1 MAVDTASD
9 RSRQGATMTLP
20 DREAARDWVGGT
32 VVDRDGAEI
41 GVCAAL
47 LADEATGRP
56 EWMYAD
62 RDEATVVV
70 PLVDATGGGD
80 RVQVAVT
87 RDQAE
92 SAPRFG
98 PSRKLSQDQEA
109 TLYRHYGIDF
119 STATSDSL
127 LPAEAEPTHAGSTH
141 AGSTEAGSTGSEPT
155 GAEPGPTGPEPT
167 APEPARAAPDAAAGR

>member
-1 MAVDTASD
+1 MAVDTASG
-9 RSRQGATMTLP
+9 RARQGATMTLP
-20 DREAARDWVGGT
+20 DREAARDWIGAT

-70 PLVDATGGGD
+70 PLVDATGSGN

-87 RDQAE
+87 RDQSE

-98 PSRKLSQDQEA
+98 PSRELSQDQEA

-127 LPAEAEPTHAGSTH
+127 LPAEAEPTHAGSTE
-141 AGSTEAGSTGSEPT
+141 AGSTEAGST
-155 GAEPGPTGPEPT
+155 APEPT
-167 APEPARAAPDAAAGR
+167 EPEPTEPEPTSAAP

>member
-1 MAVDTASD
+1 
-9 RSRQGATMTLP
+9 MTLP
-20 DREAARDWVGGT
+20 DREAARDWVGRT

-70 PLVDATGGGD
+70 PLVDATGSGD

-87 RDQAE
+87 LDQAE

-98 PSRKLSQDQEA
+98 PSRELSQDQEA

-119 STATSDSL
+119 STATSESL
-127 LPAEAEPTHAGSTH
+127 LPAEAEAEPTG
-141 AGSTEAGSTGSEPT
+141 AGSTEAGSTGSGST
-155 GAEPGPTGPEPT
+155 GSESAGAAPGPT
-167 APEPARAAPDAAAGR
+167 A

>member
-1 MAVDTASD
+1 
-9 RSRQGATMTLP
+9 MTLP
-20 DREAARDWVGGT
+20 DREAARDWIGAT

-70 PLVDATGGGD
+70 PLVDATGSGD

-87 RDQAE
+87 RDQAG

-98 PSRKLSQDQEA
+98 PSRELSQDQEA
-109 TLYRHYGIDF
+109 ELYRHYGIDY
-119 STATSDSL
+119 SR
-127 LPAEAEPTHAGSTH
+127 
-141 AGSTEAGSTGSEPT
+141 SEERRVGKECRSRWSPYH
-155 GAEPGPTGPEPT
+155 
-167 APEPARAAPDAAAGR
+167 